1 MNAHSVTKQ
10 PCSDT
15 STQQVSRKGRSF
27 NPVMNTLRI
36 QFTSVIFML
45 AFLPNLILAI
55 TIQPGLP
62 TRATMLW
69 MLVVAAMCGLIG
81 YLLSGALLKPL
92 SRLQNEI
99 TLSDFSEP
107 HDDDPLEIREVRMAF
122 TGLLD
127 SLGTEQARR
136 NAFMATLVHD
146 LKTPLIATGHLT
158 KTLTTL
164 PLPDAERREVGEH
177 IQHET
182 ERLLGLVQQMA
193 DAHRFERDNVNLNTS
208 KVQLRDVVQSVARRI
223 GPQAE
228 AKDLKLTVTGH
239 AEAEIDAHVFERAIM
254 NLAEN
259 ALRYGST
266 CIALGINEHGV
277 TVTDDG
283 PGLNATLDQ
292 LAQPFNGQAATIAGQ
307 QYMSGTAGLGLFI
320 ARRIA
325 EAHGGSLQ
333 YNRISTES
341 DAALSPDST
350 ETQSEDQEERGF
362 QSAPSLTQFTL
373 QLPEVQP

>member
-1 MNAHSVTKQ
+1 MNAHSVTTQ
-10 PCSDT
+10 PTSDAPKSKVPHKVCS
-15 STQQVSRKGRSF
+15 SGV
-27 NPVMNTLRI
+27 VNTLRV
-36 QFTSVIFML
+36 QFTLVIFML

-55 TIQPGLP
+55 TMQPGLP
-62 TRATMLW
+62 TRATVLW
-69 MLVVAAMCGLIG
+69 MLVVAAMCGVIG
-81 YLLSGALLKPL
+81 YMLSGALLRPL
-92 SRLQNEI
+92 SRLQKEI

-107 HDDDPLEIREVRMAF
+107 HDDDPLEIRQVRKAF
-122 TGLLD
+122 TGLID
-127 SLGTEQARR
+127 RLGTEQARR

-193 DAHRFERDNVNLNTS
+193 DAHRFERDDVNLNTS
-208 KVQLRDVVQSVARRI
+208 KVQLRDVLQSVARRI
-223 GPQAE
+223 TPQAE
-228 AKDLKLTVTGH
+228 AKGLTLTVTGE
-239 AEAEIDAHVFERAIM
+239 AEAEIDVHVFERAVM

-259 ALRYGST
+259 ALRYG
-266 CIALGINEHGV
+266 ADHVGLGINEHGV
-277 TVTDDG
+277 TITDDG
-283 PGLNATLDQ
+283 PGLSTTLDQ
-292 LAQPFNGQAATIAGQ
+292 LAQPFNGQAATIAGKE
-307 QYMSGTAGLGLFI
+307 YMSGTAGLGLFI

-333 YNRISTES
+333 YARVSSES
-341 DAALSPDST
+341 DFSLSA
-350 ETQSEDQEERGF
+350 ETQLEDQAEGGS
-362 QSAPSLTQFTL
+362 QSTPSLTQFTL